1 MTAAY
6 GHIMIRGVLRK
17 GDANDFRDM
26 IMNPRDRSLFI
37 DSMCDYWYSSPRATI
52 SVATSRVKISS
63 ISNLNLMICPST
75 FSPMKLSRILS
86 IPPGLRTTTSNQ
98 IFPRP
103 SPFKLR
109 KKSTSRRHLILLFW
123 IMSMRE
129 LFFLF
134 VALSLR
140 MILSLIWRDTNTN
153 GRREMLIK
161 YAVVL
166 LKNEVSLGHGDD
178 C

>member
-1 MTAAY
+1 
-6 GHIMIRGVLRK
+6 MIRGVLRK

-86 IPPGLRTTTSNQ
+86 IPPVLRTTTSNPKTITVQ
-98 IFPRP
+98 VEKEIHIKTPPYFV
-103 SPFKLR
+103 
-109 KKSTSRRHLILLFW
+109 ILDHEYE
-123 IMSMRE
+123 R
-129 LFFLF
+129 
-134 VALSLR
+134 
-140 MILSLIWRDTNTN
+140 
-153 GRREMLIK
+153 
-161 YAVVL
+161 VVL
-166 LKNEVSLGHGDD
+166 LVRGTFSANDFVTDLAGHKYKWKEGNAHQVCCCSAQEWSLSRA
-178 C
+178 